1 VLDSSPCFVLE
12 LMLAKYI
19 LLVSI
24 VEEYYFMGKFSAM
37 LRIGQGRILPPLII
51 AAVCQETIEILPLLA
66 TLGIGLLP
74 T

>member
-1 VLDSSPCFVLE
+1 
-12 LMLAKYI
+12 MLAKYI

-24 VEEYYFMGKFSAM
+24 VEYYFMGKFSAL
-37 LRIGQGRILPPLII
+37 LRIGRRILPPLII

>member
-1 VLDSSPCFVLE
+1 
-12 LMLAKYI
+12 MLAKYI

-24 VEEYYFMGKFSAM
+24 VEYYFMGKFSAL
-37 LRIGQGRILPPLII
+37 LRIGQRRILPPLII
-51 AAVCQETIEILPLLA
+51 AAVCQETIEILPSLA